1 MNRLSNSTSYGR
13 SPATEALKDVR
24 ELILMRERML
34 SFGLIPIGVTVY
46 RKSPGVWKVL
56 P

>member
-1 MNRLSNSTSYGR
+1 MNRPSNSTSYGR
-13 SPATEALKDVR
+13 SPATAALRDIR
-24 ELILMRERML
+24 ELHLIIERYN
-34 SFGLIPIGVTVY
+34 SIGPIPAGVTVY